1 MNPRALLVLSL
12 ACAVLSHKMYA
23 DTPPS
28 KILELPVPEDIVPKR
43 FSPAPPP
50 GVHPRIL
57 ISPED
62 LPAIR
67 ERLKTTA
74 AGKRAFSSIEA
85 WLSSA
90 LGPNQRH
97 NEPLKAAYE
106 KLVAGDLKAMDAVT
120 EEQKWWKDQMG
131 LAIQLEAFVAL
142 IKEDAARGARA
153 GKALVTYG
161 KISGGKNINSKLAHQ
176 FDKSIGMAYDFSYP
190 YMNEE
195 DRKEA
200 RAVIAAATYGQE
212 SHGMGQPPAA
222 HTYNFMPHGMGLL
235 LLALAIE
242 GEEGYDATIYPKS
255 VEVMKN
261 FLTYGIDNTGDP
273 TEDTHY
279 FNFGMAWGSQGMV
292 AMAKRG
298 DNLFVNEHYR
308 RVPNWYAHAMEPFGQ
323 AFSMHQDTPNDGG
336 GLLPN
341 YAIMKWVWPD
351 DPVLDF
357 VWRNRARLDYSGVN
371 YRGDLIIAALF
382 PSDWKDSPGEIAEAQ
397 ATQWGANTDK
407 NDALSQ
413 RVTEATAGADK
424 LGLPLSW
431 VSENRQLFIARDK
444 WDGDGLA
451 LHFTI
456 NGHTRSPSH
465 THSNSLDITLSAL
478 GRKWVIDRGFG
489 IAESKDHSVV
499 LIDGKGQGFFPAP
512 GKLVSVSDDGDLA
525 VITGDAKY
533 PYDWMYEFGN
543 RIGNDYRKGNDWQPE
558 TSLPEA
564 MAVARQKVPAEF
576 QERPWEAPGMDGFTH
591 KAPYNVVEKAFR
603 TAALRR
609 GDHPYVIIAD
619 DIRKDGASHT
629 YEWLLQV
636 TDDLE
641 IKSEGSDFVVLGSKD
656 AADDRRLLVRMV
668 HTSSPGKWE
677 LSTYDVVRSP
687 DTGSDKKYG
696 QGRRLK
702 YITQAI
708 EPSFRVLL
716 YPHHAKDALPEVAK
730 ADQEGVN
737 IIWPNRTDAYAFS
750 RQDDGSSQVVLK
762 SDTDK
767 KQPGF
772 FQRLFGFGS

>member
-1 MNPRALLVLSL
+1 MLHNLRAD
-12 ACAVLSHKMYA
+12 A
-23 DTPPS
+23 TPD
-28 KILELPVPEDIVPKR
+28 KILELPLPGDLVPGR
-43 FSPAPPP
+43 FSPVPPP

-62 LPAIR
+62 LPSIR

-74 AGKRAFSSIEA
+74 AGKRAFSSIES
-85 WLSSA
+85 WLSNA

-97 NEPLKAAYE
+97 NEPLKVAYE
-106 KLVAGDLKAMDAVT
+106 KLVGGDLKGMDAVT

-142 IKEDAARGARA
+142 IKEDAVRGGRA
-153 GKALVTYG
+153 GKALVTYA
-161 KISGGKNINSKLAHQ
+161 KISGGKNINNKLAHQ
-176 FDKSIGMAYDFSYP
+176 FDKSIGMAYDFAYP
-190 YMNEE
+190 YMSEE
-195 DRKEA
+195 ERKEA
-200 RAVIAAATYGQE
+200 RAVIAAATFGQE
-212 SHGMGQPPAA
+212 SHGMGQPPVA

-235 LLALAIE
+235 LLTLAIE
-242 GEEGYDATIYPKS
+242 GEEGYDASIYPKS

-351 DPVLDF
+351 DPLLDF
-357 VWRNRARLDYSGVN
+357 VWRNRVRLDYSGIG
-371 YRGDLIIAALF
+371 YRGDLLIAALF

-407 NDALSQ
+407 NDILSQ
-413 RVTEATAGADK
+413 RVTEATVGANK

-444 WDGDGLA
+444 WGGDGLA

-456 NGHTRSPSH
+456 NGHTCGPSH

-489 IAESKDHSVV
+489 IAESKDHSIV

-512 GKLVSVSDDGDLA
+512 GKLVSVSDNGDLA

-543 RIGNDYRKGNDWQPE
+543 RIRNDYRKGNDWQPE

-619 DIRKDGASHT
+619 DIRKDGTSHT
-629 YEWLLQV
+629 FEWLLQV

-641 IKSEGSDFVVLGSKD
+641 IKSEGPDFVVLGSRDKV
-656 AADDRRLLVRMV
+656 DDRRLLVSMV
-668 HTSSPGKWE
+668 HTSSPGRWE
-677 LSTYDVVRSP
+677 LATYDIVRSL
-687 DTGSDKKYG
+687 DTGSDKNYG

-702 YITQAI
+702 YISQAI

-716 YPHHAKDALPEVAK
+716 YPHHAGTVLPDVVK
-730 ADQEGVN
+730 GRQNGVN
-737 IIWPNRTDAYAFS
+737 LIWADRTDAFAFS
-750 RQDDGSSQVVLK
+750 QRNDGSSQIALK
-762 SDTDK
+762 SAPDK
-767 KQPGF
+767 KPPGF